1 MDETPTKIFG
11 EPSKLGTEVTDF
23 ASLHDKLEF
32 VSKVVLEHGEK
43 IAAIE
48 SCVSDLCRDKEIIDA
63 CPDGINMRMSQV
75 QGEAPPARSANE
87 GGRTNEVFEESD
99 CENGKKQIH

>member
-1 MDETPTKIFG
+1 MDETSTKIFE

-48 SCVSDLCRDKEIIDA
+48 SRVSDLCRDKEIIDA
-63 CPDGINMRMSQV
+63 CPD
-75 QGEAPPARSANE
+75 E
-87 GGRTNEVFEESD
+87 GGRINEVFEESD
-99 CENGKKQIH
+99 CENG

>member
-1 MDETPTKIFG
+1 MDETSTKIFE

-48 SCVSDLCRDKEIIDA
+48 SRVSDLCRDKENIDA
-63 CPDGINMRMSQV
+63 CPDGINMRMSRV
-75 QGEAPPARSANE
+75 QGEAPAPSADK
-87 GGRTNEVFEESD
+87 GGRINEVFEESD
-99 CENGKKQIH
+99 CENG